1 MLSLIHVA
9 QGFAS
14 YFLHEWECLGL
25 NLTFQN
31 HHMVPAFPTTT
42 RKEVPAAAEPLVP
55 PPWEKRGCCSRAGE
69 KEPLAV
75 CAHDI
80 TATIHRRAEREREGE
95 GELAGER
102 DRRPQL
108 PLKGRTV

>member
-1 MLSLIHVA
+1 MSFLFSLLLRATLLIHFTNHNA
-9 QGFAS
+9 
-14 YFLHEWECLGL
+14 YFSGSLFKISTWF
-25 NLTFQN
+25 T
-31 HHMVPAFPTTT
+31 AFPTTT

-55 PPWEKRGCCSRAGE
+55 PPWEKRGCCSRGR
-69 KEPLAV
+69 KSRSLAV

-80 TATIHRRAEREREGE
+80 TATIHRRAKRGRE

-102 DRRPQL
+102 ERRPQL

>member
-14 YFLHEWECLGL
+14 YFLHEWECLAF

-42 RKEVPAAAEPLVP
+42 RKEVPAAAAEPFVP

-80 TATIHRRAEREREGE
+80 TATIHRRAKRE

-102 DRRPQL
+102 DRRRPQL